1 VLESYLKYLKHVR
14 HFSPA
19 SLAAYGRDLELYRS
33 YLRQAGLEGRELKP
47 AEARGFVGWLSARGL
62 SSRSIN
68 RTLSAVRGFFR
79 FGRSHGGAPGPD
91 PFQQVRGL
99 KVPAHLPSFLLEQ
112 EAAELVEG
120 PAAAIPGS
128 AGTSASLPR
137 PAAGGRGREAEGAS
151 PLAAAERGQPGPAAD
166 GLSAASFWELRDRL
180 ILELLYAT
188 GCRVSELSSMDLTD
202 LDLAA
207 RSIRVRGKGGK
218 ERVAF
223 YGTPAAGVLK
233 GYLES
238 RRALALARGREAGK
252 ATGALLINRRGQRIT
267 VRGIQGIVE
276 KALRASGL
284 AKPASPHTLRHSFA
298 THLLARGRDIRKVQ
312 ELLGHASLSSTQV
325 YTHLDIERLAE
336 EYRLAHPHARREN

>member
-1 VLESYLKYLKHVR
+1 VLDSYLKYLRHVR

-19 SLAAYGRDLELYRS
+19 SLAAYGRDLELYRG
-33 YLRQAGLEGRELKP
+33 YLREAGLEGRDLTA
-47 AEARGFVGWLSARGL
+47 AEARGFVGWLSSRGL
-62 SSRSIN
+62 GSRSIN
-68 RTLSAVRGFFR
+68 RALSAVRGLFR
-79 FGRSHGGAPGPD
+79 FARSHGSGQAD

-99 KVPAHLPSFLLEQ
+99 KLPAHLPSFLLEQ
-112 EAAELVEG
+112 EASELLDS
-120 PAAAIPGS
+120 AAV
-128 AGTSASLPR
+128 PR
-137 PAAGGRGREAEGAS
+137 PAA
-151 PLAAAERGQPGPAAD
+151 
-166 GLSAASFWELRDRL
+166 SFWQLRDRL

-188 GCRVSELSSMDLTD
+188 GCRVSELSAMNLTD
-202 LDLAA
+202 LDLKA
-207 RSIRVRGKGGK
+207 RSIRVRGKGGR

-223 YGTPAAGVLK
+223 YGAPAAGVLK

-238 RRALALARGREAGK
+238 RRALALAGGREAGK
-252 ATGALLINRRGQRIT
+252 ALLINRRGQRLT

-284 AKPASPHTLRHSFA
+284 PKPASPHTFRHSFA

-312 ELLGHASLSSTQV
+312 ELLGHSSLSSTQV